1 MSGYR
6 AALRAA
12 LIGVGGIGLG
22 SAGAAQEA
30 GAPATQDAPVFQI
43 LCAFEREAGGAD
55 GMAPLE
61 EPRGGQIVGSDRRP
75 AQMLLRSD
83 VILEVPTVNG
93 VRRFLVALPQGDILS
108 QLITVQPDGT
118 ALRSLHVAPL
128 GADAFA
134 LSEAGRCEVRE

>member
-1 MSGYR
+1 MRGYR
-6 AALRAA
+6 TALGAA
-12 LIGVGGIGLG
+12 LIGLGGIGLP
-22 SAGAAQEA
+22 SAALAQETEDSA
-30 GAPATQDAPVFQI
+30 TEEAPIFQI
-43 LCAFEREAGGAD
+43 LCAFERAAGGAE
-55 GMAPLE
+55 GMAVLE

-75 AQMLLRSD
+75 SQILLRSD
-83 VILEVPTVNG
+83 VILEVPTLNG

-128 GADAFA
+128 GSDAFA